1 MFPSIFWSFVSIWSL
16 LQLLIPL
23 LWARIKAV
31 WHAKAKQTPLNLMI
45 LKFLPRSHLWAQNY
59 DGKRQT
65 TFSLMTR
72 NWIQVYSE
80 LTFNYVAPNDILISF
95 L

>member
-1 MFPSIFWSFVSIWSL
+1 MFPSIFRSFVSIWSL

-45 LKFLPRSHLWAQNY
+45 LKFVPRTHLWGSKLWLGGGEADRIQFN
-59 DGKRQT
+59 DQELNS
-65 TFSLMTR
+65 SLFKID
-72 NWIQVYSE
+72 IQLCS
-80 LTFNYVAPNDILISF
+80 T
-95 L
+95 